1 MARRREFM
9 EKYNKKSYKSDVEN
23 GSFEKFPK
31 DLFEKKDVVVLAET
45 AHGQHDKTIL
55 RFLDEF
61 NSQIGQIFIELPV
74 DYQDSVDTYLTRG
87 EVDKRLE
94 DFFVGAEL
102 EGKNVRGLLKIFDK
116 AKEIGKRIICFDA
129 SKTKTGEYQKIS
141 KRGRYFLRGESRDE
155 DMFVNFQR
163 YYEQMPGKY
172 LLIVGANHAE
182 EGRTPGGDERLG
194 TRLKRRIGEK
204 YVSFEMQRGK

>member
-1 MARRREFM
+1 M
-9 EKYNKKSYKSDVEN
+9 EKYNKKSYNSDVEN
-23 GSFEKFPK
+23 NSFEKFSK

-61 NSQIGQIFIELPV
+61 NSQIDQIFVELPV
-74 DYQDSVDTYLTRG
+74 DYQDSVDTYFSSG

-94 DFFVGAEL
+94 DFFIGAEM

-116 AKEIGKRIICFDA
+116 AKETGKRIICFDA
-129 SKTKTGEYQKIS
+129 SKTRAGEYQKIS

-163 YYEQMPGKY
+163 YYEQTPGKY

-182 EGRTPGGDERLG
+182 EGVSPGGDERLG
-194 TRLKRRIGEK
+194 TRLKKLVGEK
-204 YVSFEMQRGK
+204 YASLEMQRGK